1 MHVEE
6 APVPRLFAEVLQ
18 KPASPEAIV
27 GVVQR
32 FTLPGE
38 PEAA

>member
-1 MHVEE
+1 L
-6 APVPRLFAEVLQ
+6 R
-18 KPASPEAIV
+18 KPASPETIV

-32 FTLPGE
+32 FALPGE